1 LSQYS
6 NMFKILNYKK
16 IIILGLILISFLFV
30 GHKKANAANVTPAS
44 YINTIYS
51 VMLCGPGS
59 SLTLCVDPVVLGSET
74 AGKSF
79 DLSSIT
85 AGASAGGM
93 GSLSTV
99 PYGTTY
105 SFFQVILDR
114 QFTVTA
120 AGSDGSISNC
130 ATEANSGSGTASSGI
145 LPAIAV
151 AGGTAAAQV
160 IKIPDDSVLTTNMS
174 GTDVI
179 DGSVS
184 ANDEP
189 AGVDSDTPYIKFR
202 IALATPFTLKPGR
215 MPNVQVAFSL
225 TDAVSF
231 FDYNGAGAGGACSIT
246 PNAPSV
252 SITFVE

>member
-1 LSQYS
+1 
-6 NMFKILNYKK
+6 MFKILNYKK
-16 IIILGLILISFLFV
+16 IIILGLTLISFLFV
-30 GHKKANAANVTPAS
+30 GHKKANAANVTPTS
-44 YINTIYS
+44 YVNTIYS

-120 AGSDGSISNC
+120 TGSDGDTTC
-130 ATEANSGSGTASSGI
+130 ATEANSGNGTASSGAT
-145 LPAIAV
+145 PAIAV

-160 IKIPDDSVLTTNMS
+160 IKIPDGSVLPTNMS

-202 IALATPFTLKPGR
+202 IALATPFTLKPGK

-225 TDAVSF
+225 TDAVNF
-231 FDYNGAGAGGACSIT
+231 ANTGGGTCLVL
-246 PNAPSV
+246 PNAPAV
-252 SITFVE
+252 AITFVE

>member
-1 LSQYS
+1 
-6 NMFKILNYKK
+6 MFKILNYKK
-16 IIILGLILISFLFV
+16 IIILGLTLISFLFV
-30 GHKKANAANVTPAS
+30 GHKKANAANATPTS

-120 AGSDGSISNC
+120 TGSDGDTTC
-130 ATEANSGSGTASSGI
+130 ATEANSGNGTASSGAT
-145 LPAIAV
+145 PAIAV

-160 IKIPDDSVLTTNMS
+160 IKIPDDSVLPTNMS

-202 IALATPFTLKPGR
+202 IALATPFTLKPGK

-225 TDAVSF
+225 TNAVSF
-231 FDYNGAGAGGACSIT
+231 SEGGGTDCLVT
-246 PNAPSV
+246 PNAPAV
-252 SITFVE
+252 AITFVE

>member
-1 LSQYS
+1 MSQYS

-16 IIILGLILISFLFV
+16 IIILGLTLISFLFV
-30 GHKKANAANVTPAS
+30 GHKKANAANATPTS
-44 YINTIYS
+44 YINKIYS

-120 AGSDGSISNC
+120 AGSDGSNTC
-130 ATEANSGSGTASSGI
+130 RTEANSGRGTASSGI
-145 LPAIAV
+145 TPAIAV
-151 AGGTAAAQV
+151 AGGTAAAQE
-160 IKIPDDSVLTTNMS
+160 IKIPDGSVLATNMS

-202 IALATPFTLKPGR
+202 IALATPFTLKPGK

-225 TDAVSF
+225 ANAVNF
-231 FDYNGAGAGGACSIT
+231 ATTAGACSVS
-246 PNAPSV
+246 PNAPAV
-252 SITFVE
+252 AITFVE

>member
-1 LSQYS
+1 MNIIKYKYKLL
-6 NMFKILNYKK
+6 FTLTILFT
-16 IIILGLILISFLFV
+16 LLFNLNKSYAV
-30 GHKKANAANVTPAS
+30 NVTPTS
-44 YINTIYS
+44 YINKIYS

-59 SLTLCVDPVVLGSET
+59 SLTSCVSPVILGSVT
-74 AGKSF
+74 DGKSF
-79 DLSSIT
+79 DLSSVA

-120 AGSDGSISNC
+120 AGSDGSSTC
-130 ATEANSGSGTASSGI
+130 ATEANSGSGTASSGAT
-145 LPAIAV
+145 PAIAV
-151 AGGTAAAQV
+151 ADGTAAAQV
-160 IKIPDDSVLTTNMS
+160 IKIPDGSVLATNMS

-184 ANDEP
+184 SNDEP
-189 AGVDSDTPYIKFR
+189 AGDAVDSDTPYIKFR
-202 IALATPFTLKPGR
+202 IALATPFTLKPGK

-225 TDAVSF
+225 TNAVSF
-231 FDYNGAGAGGACSIT
+231 SEGGGTDCLVT
-246 PNAPSV
+246 PNAPAV
-252 SITFVE
+252 AITFVE

>member
-1 LSQYS
+1 MSQYS
-6 NMFKILNYKK
+6 NMFKILNFKK
-16 IIILGLILISFLFV
+16 MIILGLILISFLFV
-30 GHKKANAANVTPAS
+30 DHKKANAANVTPTS

-59 SLTLCVDPVVLGSET
+59 SLTLCVDPVLLGSET

-120 AGSDGSISNC
+120 EGSDGSSTC
-130 ATEANSGSGTASSGI
+130 ATEANTEGTASSGAT
-145 LPAIAV
+145 PAKAV
-151 AGGTAAAQV
+151 VNGTAAAQV
-160 IKIPDDSVLTTNMS
+160 IKIPDGTVLATNMS

-189 AGVDSDTPYIKFR
+189 AGDAVDSDTPYIKFR

-215 MPNVQVAFSL
+215 MPNVKVAFSL
-225 TDAVSF
+225 TDSISF
-231 FDYNGAGAGGACSIT
+231 FDYNGEEDGGACGVT

>member
-1 LSQYS
+1 MSQYS

-16 IIILGLILISFLFV
+16 IIILGLTLISFLFV
-30 GHKKANAANVTPAS
+30 GHKKANAANATPTS

-120 AGSDGSISNC
+120 TGSDGDTTC
-130 ATEANSGSGTASSGI
+130 ATEANSGNGTASSGAT
-145 LPAIAV
+145 PAIAV

-160 IKIPDDSVLTTNMS
+160 IKIPDDSVLPTNMS

-202 IALATPFTLKPGR
+202 IALATPFTLKPGK

-225 TDAVSF
+225 TNAVSF
-231 FDYNGAGAGGACSIT
+231 SEGGGTDCLVT
-246 PNAPSV
+246 PNAPAV
-252 SITFVE
+252 AITFVE

>member
-1 LSQYS
+1 MSQYS

-16 IIILGLILISFLFV
+16 IIILGLTLISFLFV
-30 GHKKANAANVTPAS
+30 GHKKANAANATPTS
-44 YINTIYS
+44 YINKIYS
-51 VMLCGPGS
+51 VMLCGHGS
-59 SLTLCVDPVVLGSET
+59 SLTLCVDPVLLGSET

-120 AGSDGSISNC
+120 TGSDGDTTC
-130 ATEANSGSGTASSGI
+130 ATAASSGGGRASSGDT
-145 LPAIAV
+145 PAIAV

-160 IKIPDDSVLTTNMS
+160 IKIPDDSVLPTNMS

-231 FDYNGAGAGGACSIT
+231 SEIEGTDCLVT
-246 PNAPSV
+246 PNAPAV
-252 SITFVE
+252 AITFVE

>member
-1 LSQYS
+1 
-6 NMFKILNYKK
+6 MFKILNYKK
-16 IIILGLILISFLFV
+16 IIILGLTLISFLFV
-30 GHKKANAANVTPAS
+30 GHKKANAANVTPTS
-44 YINTIYS
+44 YVNTIYS

-120 AGSDGSISNC
+120 TGSDGDTTC
-130 ATEANSGSGTASSGI
+130 ATEANSGNGTASSGDT
-145 LPAIAV
+145 PAIAV
-151 AGGTAAAQV
+151 A
-160 IKIPDDSVLTTNMS
+160 
-174 GTDVI
+174 
-179 DGSVS
+179 
-184 ANDEP
+184 
-189 AGVDSDTPYIKFR
+189 AGDAVDSDTPYIKFR
-202 IALATPFTLKPGR
+202 IALATPFTLKPGK

-225 TDAVSF
+225 TNAVSF
-231 FDYNGAGAGGACSIT
+231 SEGGGTDCLVT
-246 PNAPSV
+246 PNAPAV
-252 SITFVE
+252 AITFVE

>member
-1 LSQYS
+1 
-6 NMFKILNYKK
+6 MFKILNYKK
-16 IIILGLILISFLFV
+16 IIILGLTLISFLFV
-30 GHKKANAANVTPAS
+30 GHKKANAANATPTS

-120 AGSDGSISNC
+120 TGSDGDTTC
-130 ATEANSGSGTASSGI
+130 ATEANSGNGTASSGDT
-145 LPAIAV
+145 PAIAV

-160 IKIPDDSVLTTNMS
+160 IKIPDGSVLATNMS

-202 IALATPFTLKPGR
+202 IALATPFTLKPGK

-225 TDAVSF
+225 TDAVNF
-231 FDYNGAGAGGACSIT
+231 ANTGGGTCLVL
-246 PNAPSV
+246 PNAPAV
-252 SITFVE
+252 AITFVE